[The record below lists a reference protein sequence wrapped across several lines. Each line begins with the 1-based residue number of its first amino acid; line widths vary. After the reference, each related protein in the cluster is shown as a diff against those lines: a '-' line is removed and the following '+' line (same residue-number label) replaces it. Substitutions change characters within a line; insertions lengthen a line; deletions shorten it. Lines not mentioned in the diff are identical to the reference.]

1 VLSCLIRQ
9 LNFDRKNPV
18 PTLRAFALAQDRL
31 RRISASAIH
40 VHPLVITPG
49 APHFSTFCF

>member
-1 VLSCLIRQ
+1 VLSRPIRQ
-9 LNFDRKNPV
+9 LNLDRKNLV

-31 RRISASAIH
+31 RRIPASAIH

-49 APHFSTFCF
+49 ATHFSTFCF